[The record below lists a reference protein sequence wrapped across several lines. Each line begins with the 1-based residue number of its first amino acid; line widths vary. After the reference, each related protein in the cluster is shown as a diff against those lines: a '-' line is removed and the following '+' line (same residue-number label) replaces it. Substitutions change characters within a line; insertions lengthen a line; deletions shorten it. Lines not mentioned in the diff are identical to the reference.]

1 MDAEEMGMT
10 TEQLLEEV
18 KKAIRVVLIG
28 GQSYEI
34 GSRKLTRAD
43 LSQLRELK
51 KELEQEIS
59 SSDTGGL
66 LDNTVVAY
74 FEGR

>member
-43 LSQLRELK
+43 LSMIPNLTMPPIRLIPKRKFPLRK
-51 KELEQEIS
+51 K
-59 SSDTGGL
+59 
-66 LDNTVVAY
+66 
-74 FEGR
+74 